1 MSLCGPF
8 PADYRD
14 EMNALWLK
22 KIGQLEIPHNKH
34 FNFCDFLGTK
44 ATTKK
49 WQIDGLPI
57 VMFSSENGVLI
68 TKGDR
73 WGLNIDP

>member
-8 PADYRD
+8 PSDYRD

-44 ATTKK
+44 A
-49 WQIDGLPI
+49 
-57 VMFSSENGVLI
+57 
-68 TKGDR
+68 
-73 WGLNIDP
+73 